1 MAFCP
6 KCGSPMFDGAQYCMS
21 CGGNINPLGAG
32 GASAFR
38 MFMLKNHTLI
48 RVALTATC
56 VSFVLTFLVNTLQSG
71 LFLGLILSALPGLM
85 AGALLFIASQEG
97 KVGPFPSTGF
107 TVIKV
112 CTIISLVLA
121 SLAAA
126 VMFLYGAV
134 LNSSKDMA
142 DMVLE
147 EAYKLNPD
155 SEAGVEYLKE
165 VLGIH
170 SAEELLGFLAGVML
184 AIGAVLVAVVFLYY
198 VPLLRTCTSV
208 KWFVLANVPAK
219 ISVLLPISLWIS
231 AGISL
236 LGMAFIVPGIFN
248 ILSLVAS
255 ITSDVCFALLLQ
267 NASKELSQ
275 NPAQDQ
281 SLDFTC

>member
-56 VSFVLTFLVNTLQSG
+56 VSFVLTFLVNIVQG
-71 LFLGLILSALPGLM
+71 FFGLILSALPGLM
-85 AGALLFIASQEG
+85 AGALLFIASQEN
-97 KVGPFPSTGF
+97 KTGPFPSSGF

-155 SEAGVEYLKE
+155 SEAGVEYLNE
-165 VLGIH
+165 VLGTH

-184 AIGAVLVAVVFLYY
+184 AIGAILVAVVFLYY

-219 ISVLLPISLWIS
+219 IPVLLPISLWIS

-236 LGMAFIVPGIFN
+236 LGMAFIVPGIIN
-248 ILSLVAS
+248 ILALVACIS
-255 ITSDVCFALLLQ
+255 SDVCFALLLQ

>member
-56 VSFVLTFLVNTLQSG
+56 VSFVLTFLVNILQSG

-85 AGALLFIASQEG
+85 AGALLFIASQEN
-97 KVGPFPSTGF
+97 KTGPFPSSGF

-134 LNSSKDMA
+134 
-142 DMVLE
+142 
-147 EAYKLNPD
+147 
-155 SEAGVEYLKE
+155 
-165 VLGIH
+165 
-170 SAEELLGFLAGVML
+170 
-184 AIGAVLVAVVFLYY
+184 
-198 VPLLRTCTSV
+198 
-208 KWFVLANVPAK
+208 
-219 ISVLLPISLWIS
+219 
-231 AGISL
+231 
-236 LGMAFIVPGIFN
+236 
-248 ILSLVAS
+248 
-255 ITSDVCFALLLQ
+255 
-267 NASKELSQ
+267 
-275 NPAQDQ
+275 
-281 SLDFTC
+281 

>member
-38 MFMLKNHTLI
+38 MFMLKNHALI

-56 VSFVLTFLVNTLQSG
+56 VSFVLTFLVNIVQG
-71 LFLGLILSALPGLM
+71 FFGLILSALPGLM
-85 AGALLFIASQEG
+85 AGALLFIASQEN
-97 KVGPFPSTGF
+97 KTGPFPSSGF
-107 TVIKV
+107 TVIKI

-155 SEAGVEYLKE
+155 SEAGVEHLKE
-165 VLGIH
+165 VLGTH

-184 AIGAVLVAVVFLYY
+184 ARGAVLVAVVFLYY

-275 NPAQDQ
+275 NPSQDQ

>member
-38 MFMLKNHTLI
+38 MFMLKNHALI

-56 VSFVLTFLVNTLQSG
+56 VSFVLTFLVNIVQG
-71 LFLGLILSALPGLM
+71 FFGLILSALPGLM
-85 AGALLFIASQEG
+85 AGALLFIASQEN
-97 KVGPFPSTGF
+97 KTGPFPSSGF

-155 SEAGVEYLKE
+155 SEAGVEYLNE
-165 VLGIH
+165 VLGTH

-184 AIGAVLVAVVFLYY
+184 AIGAILVAVVFLYY

>member
-1 MAFCP
+1 
-6 KCGSPMFDGAQYCMS
+6 MFDGAQYCMS

-38 MFMLKNHTLI
+38 MFMLKNHALI

-56 VSFVLTFLVNTLQSG
+56 VSFVLTFLVNIVQG
-71 LFLGLILSALPGLM
+71 FFGLILSALPGLM
-85 AGALLFIASQEG
+85 AGALLFIASQEN
-97 KVGPFPSTGF
+97 KTGPFPSSGF

-126 VMFLYGAV
+126 IMFLYGAV

-155 SEAGVEYLKE
+155 SEAGVEYLNE
-165 VLGIH
+165 VLGTH

-184 AIGAVLVAVVFLYY
+184 AIGAILVAVVFLYY

-236 LGMAFIVPGIFN
+236 LGMAFTVPGIFN

>member
-38 MFMLKNHTLI
+38 MFMLKNHALI

-56 VSFVLTFLVNTLQSG
+56 VSFVLTFLVNIVQG
-71 LFLGLILSALPGLM
+71 FFGLILSALPGLM
-85 AGALLFIASQEG
+85 AGALLFIASQEN
-97 KVGPFPSTGF
+97 KTGPFPSSGF

>member
-56 VSFVLTFLVNTLQSG
+56 VSFVLTFLVNIVQG
-71 LFLGLILSALPGLM
+71 FFGLILSALPGLM
-85 AGALLFIASQEG
+85 AGALLFIASQEN
-97 KVGPFPSTGF
+97 KTGPFPSSGF

-155 SEAGVEYLKE
+155 SEAGVEYLNE
-165 VLGIH
+165 VLGTH

-184 AIGAVLVAVVFLYY
+184 AIGAILVAVVFLYY

-219 ISVLLPISLWIS
+219 IPVLLPISLWIS

>member
-38 MFMLKNHTLI
+38 MFMLKNHALI

-56 VSFVLTFLVNTLQSG
+56 VSFVLTFLVNIVQG
-71 LFLGLILSALPGLM
+71 FFGLILSALPGLM
-85 AGALLFIASQEG
+85 AGALLFIASQEN
-97 KVGPFPSTGF
+97 KTGPFPSSGF

-155 SEAGVEYLKE
+155 SEAGVEYLNE
-165 VLGIH
+165 VLGTH

-184 AIGAVLVAVVFLYY
+184 AIGAILVAVVFLYY

-219 ISVLLPISLWIS
+219 IPVLLPISLWIS